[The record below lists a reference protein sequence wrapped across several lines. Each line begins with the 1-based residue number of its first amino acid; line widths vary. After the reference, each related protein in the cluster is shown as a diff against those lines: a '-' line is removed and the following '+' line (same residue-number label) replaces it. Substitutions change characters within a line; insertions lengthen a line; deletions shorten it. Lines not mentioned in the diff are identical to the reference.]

1 MSQPSPSSSPRILVI
16 HGPNLNLLGRRE
28 PEIYGRTTL
37 DEINGRLTALGAQ
50 LGLALETFQ
59 SNHEGAIVDRI
70 QQAAGVYDGLIINAA
85 AFTHTSIAIRD
96 ALAMIEA
103 PVIEVHLS
111 NIHRREPFRHTSM
124 TAGVVTGQILGLG
137 AAGYALALR
146 GLAEM
151 VRPAVTMV

>member
-1 MSQPSPSSSPRILVI
+1 MSQPAPSSPRILVI

-37 DEINGRLTALGAQ
+37 DEINGRLAALGGQ
-50 LGLALETFQ
+50 LGLAVDTFQ

-85 AFTHTSIAIRD
+85 AFTHTSVAIRD
-96 ALAMIEA
+96 ALAMLVA

-111 NIHRREPFRHTSM
+111 NIHRREPFRHTSL

-137 AAGYALALR
+137 AAGYTLALR

-151 VRPAVTMV
+151 VRPAATLV

>member
-1 MSQPSPSSSPRILVI
+1 MSQPSPSSPRILVI

-37 DEINGRLTALGAQ
+37 DEINGQLAALGAQ
-50 LGLALETFQ
+50 LGLALDTFQ

-85 AFTHTSIAIRD
+85 ALTHTSIAIRD
-96 ALAMIEA
+96 ALATVEA

-111 NIHRREPFRHTSM
+111 NIHRREPFRHISM

>member
-1 MSQPSPSSSPRILVI
+1 MSQPSPSSPRILVI

-37 DEINGRLTALGAQ
+37 DEINSRLTALGAQ
-50 LGLALETFQ
+50 LGLALDTFQ

-96 ALAMIEA
+96 ALAMLKV

-111 NIHRREPFRHTSM
+111 NIHRREPFRHSSM
-124 TAGVVTGQILGLG
+124 TAGVVTGQILGFG

-151 VRPAVTMV
+151 LRPAVTMV

>member
-1 MSQPSPSSSPRILVI
+1 MSQPSPSSPRILVI

-37 DEINGRLTALGAQ
+37 DEINGRLTTLGAQ
-50 LGLALETFQ
+50 LGLALDTFQ

-96 ALAMIEA
+96 ALAMLKV

>member
-1 MSQPSPSSSPRILVI
+1 MSQPSPSSPRILVI

-37 DEINGRLTALGAQ
+37 DEINGQLAALGAQ
-50 LGLALETFQ
+50 LGLALDTFQ

-96 ALAMIEA
+96 ALAMLKV

-151 VRPAVTMV
+151 VRPAATLV